1 MSDSDVD
8 VPARRPLDLQ
18 DSPGAVEEADS
29 VLSGDGADGVTE
41 AAPPA
46 RALEALERRCDELR
60 AQVVSLQAAAVV
72 RAGIIEDQAARIQE
86 NEERLTQARARLEAR
101 QPAAVSAV
109 RAIAAPRT
117 LRRLPLGGLRRRAA
131 ALLRRLRG

>member
-1 MSDSDVD
+1 MSYSDSD

-18 DSPGAVEEADS
+18 DSPGAVEKTG
-29 VLSGDGADGVTE
+29 SGLGGNGAGGAAT
-41 AAPPA
+41 APPA

-86 NEERLTQARARLEAR
+86 NEERLAEAHARLEAR

-109 RAIAAPRT
+109 RAIAAPQG

>member
-1 MSDSDVD
+1 MSYSDSDV
-8 VPARRPLDLQ
+8 PARHPLDLQ
-18 DSPGAVEEADS
+18 DSPGTVGQAGS
-29 VLSGDGADGVTE
+29 GLSGGGADGATG

-72 RAGIIEDQAARIQE
+72 RAGIIEDQAARIQD
-86 NEERLTQARARLEAR
+86 NEKRLAEAHARLEAR
-101 QPAAVSAV
+101 QPSAVSAV
-109 RAIAAPRT
+109 RAIAAPQT
-117 LRRLPLGGLRRRAA
+117 LRRLPLGGLKRRAA